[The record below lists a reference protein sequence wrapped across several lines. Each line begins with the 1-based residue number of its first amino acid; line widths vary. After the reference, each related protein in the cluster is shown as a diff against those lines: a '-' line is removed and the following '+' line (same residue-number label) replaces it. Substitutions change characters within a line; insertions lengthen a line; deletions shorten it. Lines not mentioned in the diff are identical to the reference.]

1 MEDIIWNRL
10 NKLGSSDVDFIHYY
24 KLDTKIA
31 YNDIE
36 TIYEDYISKHYFNTK
51 SEGTI
56 FSGNEA
62 DKISIRLSLSEPTFA
77 NVIENIFEDS
87 VVNIDDSLVLF
98 YIKGEDHALL
108 LFKSFYPLS
117 DFTEVKLPHFCY
129 YLTNKETISML
140 NKNFKEG
147 EELCLMHCST

>member
-24 KLDTKIA
+24 KLDITLV

-56 FSGNEA
+56 FSGNKA
-62 DKISIRLSLSEPTFA
+62 DKISIRLSLSEPTLA

-87 VVNIDDSLVLF
+87 VINIDDSLILF
-98 YIKGEDHALL
+98 YIKGEDNALL

-117 DFTEVKLPHFCY
+117 DFEEVKLPHFCY
-129 YLTNKETISML
+129 YLTNKETINML
-140 NKNFKEG
+140 NKNFKED